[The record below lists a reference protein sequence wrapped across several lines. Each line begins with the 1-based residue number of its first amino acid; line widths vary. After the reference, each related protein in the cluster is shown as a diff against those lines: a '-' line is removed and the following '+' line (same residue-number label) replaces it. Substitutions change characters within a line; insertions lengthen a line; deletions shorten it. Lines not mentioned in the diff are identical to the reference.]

1 MIEPKHPEMILVK
14 KKEKK
19 ERGILYH
26 VDFDIS
32 YDNCVT
38 IK

>member
-14 KKEKK
+14 KKKK
-19 ERGILYH
+19 KRGILYH